1 MMTFPELIRP
11 IDWLG
16 FINPKEGRATG
27 IQGAH
32 LFAIT
37 VTVYLTPK
45 FCHSLSRHS
54 THPAW
59 LRA

>member
-32 LFAIT
+32 LFGANLWGNGGPLRNYGDT
-37 VTVYLTPK
+37 LLNPLTLP
-45 FCHSLSRHS
+45 
-54 THPAW
+54 
-59 LRA
+59 